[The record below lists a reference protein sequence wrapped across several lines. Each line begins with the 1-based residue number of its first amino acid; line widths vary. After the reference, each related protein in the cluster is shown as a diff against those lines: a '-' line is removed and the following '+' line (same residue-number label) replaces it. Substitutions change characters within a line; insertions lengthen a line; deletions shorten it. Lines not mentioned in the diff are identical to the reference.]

1 MGRKEAS
8 KPIKDI
14 EQLKDIRDYLKS
26 KNERD
31 YVLFMLGI
39 MTGYRA
45 RRFSSFKS

>member
-31 YVLFMLGI
+31 YILFMLGI

-45 RRFSSFKS
+45 R